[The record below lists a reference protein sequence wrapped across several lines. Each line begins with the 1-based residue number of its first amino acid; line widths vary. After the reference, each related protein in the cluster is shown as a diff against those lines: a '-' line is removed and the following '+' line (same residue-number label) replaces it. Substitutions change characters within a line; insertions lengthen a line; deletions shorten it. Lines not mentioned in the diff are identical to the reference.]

1 MVGISL
7 PSALPPR
14 CRNVHDA
21 QIRLK
26 AGIFGQWNDSGEH
39 LLHLLVAFLLALPIG
54 WNRSREERGAGLRTF
69 PLVSMAACG
78 FVQTG
83 LSVLGAGAATQGNIM
98 QGVVTGIGFIGAGAI
113 MRQGDATTGNATA
126 ASIWTVGIIGAA
138 VGYGYFDIGLI
149 LAAANLAVLKFR
161 APAPATSAVPPDDS
175 SGHHRD

>member
-1 MVGISL
+1 MPDL
-7 PSALPPR
+7 
-14 CRNVHDA
+14 
-21 QIRLK
+21 
-26 AGIFGQWNDSGEH
+26 FGRWNDSGEH

-69 PLVSMAACG
+69 PLVAMAACG
-78 FVQTG
+78 LVQTA
-83 LSVLGAGAATQGNIM
+83 LSVLGPGAATQASIM
-98 QGVVTGIGFIGAGAI
+98 QGVVTGVGFIGAGAI
-113 MRQGDATTGNATA
+113 MRQGDATTGSATA

-161 APAPATSAVPPDDS
+161 GQTLAERDVPPQEL